1 MNHTNVCAAIL
12 LTLPLSAPNIEAA
25 APNDNSADL
34 AFINA
39 VVYTAD
45 AQNPTAQAVAARDGV
60 IIAVGDIADI
70 ELLMDENTQ
79 VIDVKGGL
87 LLPGFIDNHNHVFE
101 AASSAGGDCELAP
114 DLTPSE
120 QLPYLHQCREAS
132 QPDQWVIGWGH
143 TIDATLSGAGPTP
156 LQVIDSVFPDRPVVI
171 MEQTSHSMWVNSVA
185 LRLAGINSDTPDP
198 QGGKI
203 MRDPKTGALNGVLVD
218 NAGDIIME
226 QAWNSLRNKFE
237 VSYDGLLNGL
247 AEAARNGVTT
257 IGDGRLY
264 WKRGWYD
271 VWRAVAA
278 DGELTARVSLR
289 PWIYPHVPQQEQLDF
304 LNAIYNPDPN
314 GLLIVNQVKMYS
326 DGILIN
332 GTAKVLQPYDFTYFP
347 QSPYGLNYLP
357 QAVMQDWLIKLD
369 RLGYGAHIHAI
380 GDGGVRESLNAIAA
394 ARQGGSQR
402 RYNMTHLELVDAGDL
417 GRFKTLQVDAD
428 FQVGSDYIGAADHSW
443 AEPLI
448 GEERAHRLIPLAE
461 VYASGANVTLSS
473 DWNVNPISPMAAI
486 ANAVQLKERG
496 LPNVR
501 AALNAYTINAATALG
516 LEAITGS
523 IRVGKSADI
532 VVLDRNI
539 LDAAPQHI
547 RQARVLMT
555 WLRGKEVYAAE

>member
-1 MNHTNVCAAIL
+1 MNPTYVCAPIVLAFSL
-12 LTLPLSAPNIEAA
+12 NIEAA
-25 APNDNSADL
+25 THSENSADL

-45 AQNPTAQAVAARDGV
+45 AQKPMAQAVAARNGA
-60 IIAVGDIADI
+60 IIAVGKTADI
-70 ELLMDENTQ
+70 EALLDENTQ

-120 QLPYLHQCREAS
+120 QLPYLRQCREAS

-143 TIDATLSGAGPTP
+143 TIDATLNAEGPTP

-171 MEQTSHSMWVNSVA
+171 MEQTSHSMWINSVA
-185 LRLAGINSDTPDP
+185 LRLAGINGDTPDP

-203 MRDPKTGALNGVLVD
+203 MKDPQTGALNGIIVD
-218 NAGDIIME
+218 NAGDIVME

-247 AEAARNGVTT
+247 AEAARYGVTT

-304 LNAIYNPDPN
+304 LRSVYNPDPN

-326 DGILIN
+326 DGILVN
-332 GTAKVLQPYDFTYFP
+332 GTAKTLQPYDFTYFP

-357 QAVMQDWLIKLD
+357 QAIMQDWLVKLD

-380 GDGGVRESLNAIAA
+380 GDGAVRESLNAIAA
-394 ARQGGSQR
+394 ARQAGSQR
-402 RYNMTHLELVDAGDL
+402 RYNMTHLELIDASDL
-417 GRFKTLQVDAD
+417 DRFKMLQVDAD
-428 FQVGSDYIGAADHSW
+428 FQVGSDYVGAADHSW

-448 GEERAHRLIPLAE
+448 GKQRAHRLIPLGD
-461 VYASGANVTLSS
+461 VYANGANVTLSS

-486 ANAVQLKERG
+486 ANAVQLREQG

-501 AALNAYTINAATALG
+501 AALDAYTINAATALG

-523 IRVGKSADI
+523 IRVGKSADF

-539 LDAAPQHI
+539 LDAAPQYI
-547 RQARVLMT
+547 RQARVMMT
-555 WLRGKEVYAAE
+555 WLRGEEVYAAE

>member
-1 MNHTNVCAAIL
+1 MNPIHKCAPIALALSLCAA
-12 LTLPLSAPNIEAA
+12 TTEAA
-25 APNDNSADL
+25 TSNDSAADL

-45 AQNPTAQAVAARDGV
+45 AQKPMAQAVATRNGV
-60 IIAVGDIADI
+60 ILAVGDTAEI
-70 ELLMDENTQ
+70 ESLMDENTQ
-79 VIDVKGGL
+79 VIDIKGRL

-120 QLPYLHQCREAS
+120 QLPYLRQCRETS

-143 TIDATLSGAGPTP
+143 TIDATLDGEGPTP

-185 LRLAGINSDTPDP
+185 LRLAGINADTPDP
-198 QGGKI
+198 QGGRI
-203 MRDPKTGALNGVLVD
+203 MKDPETGELNGVIVD
-218 NAGDIIME
+218 NAGDIVME

-237 VSYDGLLNGL
+237 VSYDGLLSGL
-247 AEAARNGVTT
+247 AEAARYGVTT

-304 LNAIYNPDPN
+304 LSSIYNPDPN

-326 DGILIN
+326 DGILVN
-332 GTAKVLQPYDFTYFP
+332 GTAKTLQPYDFTYFP

-357 QAVMQDWLIKLD
+357 QAVMQDWLVKLD

-380 GDGGVRESLNAIAA
+380 GDGGVRESLNAIGA
-394 ARQGGSQR
+394 ARQAGSQR
-402 RYNMTHLELVDAGDL
+402 RYNMTHLELVDASDMD
-417 GRFKTLQVDAD
+417 RFKALQVDAD

-448 GEERAHRLIPLAE
+448 GKQRAHRLIPLGE

-473 DWNVNPISPMAAI
+473 DWNVNPINPMAAI

-501 AALNAYTINAATALG
+501 AALDAYTINAANALG

-523 IRVGKSADI
+523 IRVGKSADF

-539 LDAAPQHI
+539 LDAAPQFI
-547 RQARVLMT
+547 RQAQVMMT
-555 WLRGKEVYAAE
+555 WLRGEEVYAAE

>member
-1 MNHTNVCAAIL
+1 MNPIHKCAPIALALSLCAA
-12 LTLPLSAPNIEAA
+12 TTEAA
-25 APNDNSADL
+25 TANDGAADL

-45 AQNPTAQAVAARDGV
+45 AQKPMAQAVATRNGV
-60 IIAVGDIADI
+60 ILAVGDTAEI
-70 ELLMDENTQ
+70 ESLMDENTQ
-79 VIDVKGGL
+79 VIDIKGRL

-120 QLPYLHQCREAS
+120 QLPYLRQCRETS

-143 TIDATLSGAGPTP
+143 TIDATLDGEGPTP
-156 LQVIDSVFPDRPVVI
+156 LQVIDSVFPDRPVMI

-185 LRLAGINSDTPDP
+185 LRLAGINADTPDP
-198 QGGKI
+198 QGGRI
-203 MRDPKTGALNGVLVD
+203 MKNPETGELNGVIVD
-218 NAGDIIME
+218 NAGDIVME

-237 VSYDGLLNGL
+237 VSYDGLLSGL
-247 AEAARNGVTT
+247 AEAARYGVTT

-304 LNAIYNPDPN
+304 LSSIYNPDPN

-326 DGILIN
+326 DGILVN
-332 GTAKVLQPYDFTYFP
+332 GTAKTLQPYDFTYFP

-357 QAVMQDWLIKLD
+357 QAVMQDWLVKLD

-394 ARQGGSQR
+394 ARQAGSQR
-402 RYNMTHLELVDAGDL
+402 RYNMTHLELVDASDL
-417 GRFKTLQVDAD
+417 DRFKALQVDAD

-448 GEERAHRLIPLAE
+448 GKQRAHRLIPLGE

-473 DWNVNPISPMAAI
+473 DWNVNPINPMAAI

-501 AALNAYTINAATALG
+501 AALDAYTINAATALG

-523 IRVGKSADI
+523 IRAGKSADF

-539 LDAAPQHI
+539 LDAAPQVI
-547 RQARVLMT
+547 RQARVMMT
-555 WLRGKEVYAAE
+555 WLRGEEVYAAE

>member
-1 MNHTNVCAAIL
+1 MNPPHVCAPIVLA
-12 LTLPLSAPNIEAA
+12 LSLCASTSEATTSS
-25 APNDNSADL
+25 DGGADL

-45 AQNPTAQAVAARDGV
+45 AQKPMAQAVATRNGV
-60 IIAVGDIADI
+60 ILTVGDTADI
-70 ELLMDENTQ
+70 ESLMDENTQ

-120 QLPYLHQCREAS
+120 QLPYLRQCRETS

-143 TIDATLSGAGPTP
+143 TIDATLNGEGPTP

-185 LRLAGINSDTPDP
+185 LRLAGVNADTPDP
-198 QGGKI
+198 QGGRI
-203 MRDPKTGALNGVLVD
+203 MKDPETGELNGVIVD
-218 NAGDIIME
+218 NAGDIVME

-237 VSYDGLLNGL
+237 VSYDGLLSGL
-247 AEAARNGVTT
+247 AEAARYGVTT

-304 LNAIYNPDPN
+304 LRSIYNPDPN

-332 GTAKVLQPYDFTYFP
+332 GTAKTLQPYDFTYFP

-357 QAVMQDWLIKLD
+357 QAVMQDWLVKLD

-394 ARQGGSQR
+394 ARQAGSQR
-402 RYNMTHLELVDAGDL
+402 RYNMTHLELVDASDL
-417 GRFKTLQVDAD
+417 DRFKALQVDAD

-448 GEERAHRLIPLAE
+448 GKQRAHRLIPLGE

-473 DWNVNPISPMAAI
+473 DWNVNPINPMAAI

-496 LPNVR
+496 LPSVR
-501 AALNAYTINAATALG
+501 AALDAYTINAAIALG

-523 IRVGKSADI
+523 IRVGKSADF
-532 VVLDRNI
+532 VVLDKNI
-539 LDAAPQHI
+539 LDAAPQDI
-547 RQARVLMT
+547 RQARVMMT
-555 WLRGKEVYAAE
+555 WLRGEEVYAAE